1 MVADSDPHAAWQI
14 SVSRR
19 CRRPRTPARSACR
32 REAGLA
38 GQWLRD
44 TQPPIDA
51 VRCSTATRTRETLAA
66 TGIDAPVVYEAGIYE
81 ASPRTLIELV
91 RLSDDDVSTLLVI
104 GHAPGM
110 PWTAWELA
118 GNRNSAHAV
127 DLSRKFPHVGTRGA
141 RIRPS
146 VGERGPGH
154 RGNWCGSTFH
164 ADPRGRIISA
174 AACRRR
180 PRRRRATI
188 SSTNA
193 ANPPTSHHTSP
204 STTTNGATQR

>member
-1 MVADSDPHAAWQI
+1 MVRTLILMRHGKSAYPDGVADHERPLAA
-14 SVSRR
+14 RGE
-19 CRRPRTPARSACR
+19 

-66 TGIDAPVVYEAGIYE
+66 AGIDAPVVYESGIYE

-91 RLSDDDVSTLLVI
+91 QLSDDAVSTLLVI

-118 GNRNSAHAV
+118 GNRDSMQAV
-127 DLSRKFPHVGTRGA
+127 ELSRKFPTSALAVLEFDRPWADVDPGT
-141 RIRPS
+141 
-146 VGERGPGH
+146 GELVR
-154 RGNWCGSTFH
+154 FH
-164 ADPRGRIISA
+164 IPR
-174 AACRRR
+174 
-180 PRRRRATI
+180 
-188 SSTNA
+188 
-193 ANPPTSHHTSP
+193 
-204 STTTNGATQR
+204 